1 MESYMKKFQNNEIK
15 SPPKDRKQNPYKD
28 INAWV
33 SESKAK
39 TVFEAARTVMKKDS
53 ETAWHLETPVR

>member
-15 SPPKDRKQNPYKD
+15 YPPKDRKQNPYKD

-53 ETAWHLETPVR
+53 ETA